1 MTEWKRKWE
10 LLACIQHP
18 GGNGISWQ
26 LLVDIDSLS
35 ASRLDTSGAGQGL
48 ALGQMRGLA
57 MRR

>member
-10 LLACIQHP
+10 LLACSQHP

-48 ALGQMRGLA
+48 
-57 MRR
+57 